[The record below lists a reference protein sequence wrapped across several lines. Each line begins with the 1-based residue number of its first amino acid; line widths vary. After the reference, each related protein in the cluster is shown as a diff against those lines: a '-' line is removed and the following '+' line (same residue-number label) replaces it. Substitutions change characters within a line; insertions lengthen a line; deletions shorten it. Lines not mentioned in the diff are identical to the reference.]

1 MAKNKNDYF
10 ALLQEQVNHCVR
22 AADLL
27 QQILS
32 AYTAETMEM
41 QQMKMHEIEHSADEV
56 HHSILAK
63 LSVEFITP
71 IDQEDILSL
80 VQIIDD
86 VTDALDEVVLACYMF
101 HISELPPHIPELA
114 AIVCRC
120 VGALRDAV
128 AELKNFK
135 KPQHLRELLVQ
146 INSIESEADA
156 VYAKAI
162 HTLFATTD
170 DTKRILGCK
179 AVCEDLEHCCDLC
192 EHAADVI
199 DHIILKNT

>member
-1 MAKNKNDYF
+1 MDQYVTGAVIKALREKAKLTQ
-10 ALLQEQVNHCVR
+10 AQL
-22 AADLL
+22 
-27 QQILS
+27 
-32 AYTAETMEM
+32 AEKLNVSDKAVSKWESEAGFP
-41 QQMKMHEIEHSADEV
+41 EISQLP
-56 HHSILAK
+56 ILAK
-63 LSVEFITP
+63 LFVEFITP

-101 HISELPPHIPELA
+101 HISELSPHMPELA

-120 VGALRDAV
+120 VCALRDAV

-199 DHIILKNT
+199 DRIILINT